1 MELYQLIINQAANAL
16 DEDVGSGDISG
27 SLIDA
32 EARLETELL
41 LREDAVLCGCQWF
54 DEVFRQCDERIE
66 IHWLAGDGDSVRANS
81 VVCEVSGPAR
91 GLLMAERSALN
102 FLQTLSGTATLTR
115 SYTDQIKHTDCR
127 ILDTRKTIP
136 QLRIAQK
143 YAVLCGGGS
152 NHRIG
157 LFDAYLIKENH
168 LAAGGGIAQTVARA
182 RAMHP
187 GKLLEVEVE
196 NLAQLQQAIDVGV
209 DRALLDNFSVEDM
222 ANAVELNQKRIGLE
236 ASGNVELEQLV
247 EIAATGV
254 DFISIGALTK
264 NLRAIDFSLRY
275 R

>member
-1 MELYQLIINQAANAL
+1 MDFYQQIINQAANAL
-16 DEDVGSGDISG
+16 DEDVASGDISAE
-27 SLIDA
+27 LIDA
-32 EARLETELL
+32 NSWLETRLL
-41 LREDAVLCGCQWF
+41 VREDAVLCGCQWF

-66 IHWLAGDGDSVRANS
+66 IRWQAGDGDAIAADS
-81 VVCEVSGPAR
+81 VVCEVAGPAR
-91 GLLMAERSALN
+91 GLLTGERSAIN

-115 SYTDQIKHTDCR
+115 SYVELIRDTGCR

-136 QLRIAQK
+136 QLRVAQK
-143 YAVLCGGGS
+143 YAVLCGGGH

-182 RAMHP
+182 RELHAD
-187 GKLLEVEVE
+187 KLVEVEVE
-196 NLAQLQQAIDVGV
+196 DLQQLQQAIDAGV
-209 DRALLDNFSVEDM
+209 DRALLDNFSVADM
-222 ANAVELNQKRIGLE
+222 RRAVELNQQRIELE
-236 ASGNVELEQLV
+236 ASGNIERDRLV

>member
-16 DEDVGSGDISG
+16 DEDVGSGDISAE
-27 SLIDA
+27 LIDA
-32 EARLETELL
+32 GAWLETELL
-41 LREDAVLCGCQWF
+41 VRENAVLCGCQWF
-54 DEVFRQCDERIE
+54 DEVFRQCDEKITVRWHASDGERIT
-66 IHWLAGDGDSVRANS
+66 ANS

-91 GLLMAERSALN
+91 GVLTAERSALN

-115 SYTDQIKHTDCR
+115 TYSDQISHTRCK

-136 QLRIAQK
+136 QLRVAQK

-157 LFDAYLIKENH
+157 LFDAFLIKENH
-168 LAAGGGIAQTVARA
+168 LAASGGIASTVARA
-182 RAMHP
+182 REMHP
-187 GKLLEVEVE
+187 DKFLEVEVE
-196 NLAQLQQAIDVGV
+196 NLEQLQQAIDAGV
-209 DRALLDNFSVEDM
+209 ERALLDNFSLADM
-222 ANAVELNQKRIGLE
+222 KRAVALNHRRIELE
-236 ASGNVELEQLV
+236 ASGNIEADKLLQ
-247 EIAATGV
+247 IADSGV

>member
-16 DEDVGSGDISG
+16 DEDVGSGDISAA
-27 SLIDA
+27 LIDA
-32 EARLETELL
+32 EVRLQTELL
-41 LREDAVLCGCQWF
+41 VREDAVLCGCQWF
-54 DEVFRQCDERIE
+54 EEVFRQCDERIE
-66 IHWLAGDGDSVRANS
+66 IHWFAGDADNVSANT
-81 VVCEVSGPAR
+81 VVCEVNGPAR

-115 SYTDQIKHTDCR
+115 TYSDRIKHTDCR

-136 QLRIAQK
+136 QLRVAQK

-168 LAAGGGIAQTVARA
+168 LAAGDGIARTVAIA
-182 RAMHP
+182 REMHP
-187 GKLLEVEVE
+187 HKLLEVEVE
-196 NLAQLQQAIDVGV
+196 DLAQLQQAIDASV
-209 DRALLDNFSVEDM
+209 DRALLDNFSIADM
-222 ANAVELNQKRIGLE
+222 VSAVEINQKRIELE
-236 ASGNVELEQLV
+236 ASGNVELEQLE

-264 NLRAIDFSLRY
+264 HLRAVDFSLRY

>member
-54 DEVFRQCDERIE
+54 DEVFRQCDERID
-66 IHWLAGDGDSVRANS
+66 IHWLAGDGDSVLANS
-81 VVCEVSGPAR
+81 VVCKVRGPAR
-91 GLLMAERSALN
+91 GLLMAERSAIN

-115 SYTDQIKHTDCR
+115 SYTDRIKHTDCR

-168 LAAGGGIAQTVARA
+168 LAAGGGIAKTVARA
-182 RAMHP
+182 RELHP

-196 NLAQLQQAIDVGV
+196 NLVQLQQAIDVGV
-209 DRALLDNFSVEDM
+209 DRALLDNFSVDDM
-222 ANAVELNQKRIGLE
+222 ANAVELNQKRIELE

-264 NLRAIDFSLRY
+264 HLRAVDFSLRY

>member
-16 DEDVGSGDISG
+16 DEDVGSGDISAA
-27 SLIDA
+27 LIDA
-32 EARLETELL
+32 EARLDTELL
-41 LREDAVLCGCQWF
+41 VREDAVLCGCQWF
-54 DEVFRQCDERIE
+54 DEVFRQCDERIN
-66 IHWLAGDGDSVRANS
+66 IHWLATDGDDIPANS

-115 SYTDQIKHTDCR
+115 SYAERIKHTACR

-136 QLRIAQK
+136 QLRVAQK
-143 YAVLCGGGS
+143 FAVLCGGGS

-187 GKLLEVEVE
+187 HKLLEVEVE
-196 NLAQLQQAIDVGV
+196 NLAQLQQAIDAAV
-209 DRALLDNFSVEDM
+209 DRALLDNFSVADM
-222 ANAVELNQKRIGLE
+222 ERAVKLNQQRIELE
-236 ASGNVELEQLV
+236 ASGNVELDRLV

>member
-16 DEDVGSGDISG
+16 DEDVGSGDISAT
-27 SLIDA
+27 LIDA
-32 EARLETELL
+32 DARLDTELL
-41 LREDAVLCGCQWF
+41 VREDAVLCGCQWF
-54 DEVFRQCDERIE
+54 DEVMRQCDERID
-66 IHWLAGDGDSVRANS
+66 IRWLAADGDAISANS

-91 GLLMAERSALN
+91 GLLTAERSAIN
-102 FLQTLSGTATLTR
+102 FLQTLSGTATTVR
-115 SYTDQIKHTDCR
+115 TYAERINHTNCR

-136 QLRIAQK
+136 QLRMAQK

-168 LAAGGGIAQTVARA
+168 LEAGGGIAKTVASA
-182 RAMHP
+182 RKLHP
-187 GKLLEVEVE
+187 DKLLEVEVE
-196 NLAQLQQAIDVGV
+196 NLTQLQEAIDARV
-209 DRALLDNFSVEDM
+209 DRVMLDNFSVPQM
-222 ANAVELNQKRIGLE
+222 QLAVELNQQRVELE

-247 EIAATGV
+247 EIADTGV